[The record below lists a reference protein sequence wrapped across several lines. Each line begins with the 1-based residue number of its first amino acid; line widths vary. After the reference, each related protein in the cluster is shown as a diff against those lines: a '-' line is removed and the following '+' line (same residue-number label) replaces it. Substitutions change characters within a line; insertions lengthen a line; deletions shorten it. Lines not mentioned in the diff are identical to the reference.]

1 MRITG
6 GTLRGRTLKAP
17 DGMGTRPTA
26 DRVREALFNIIA
38 HHDWGE
44 EIGKPLLGTHVLD
57 AFAGTGA
64 LGLEAISRG
73 AASCSFFEND
83 RKALQALR
91 ENIAHTKTDEV
102 AQIIQMDVT
111 RAPRFTSASHL
122 QNEASVGVTPHALR
136 GPEQQTPPSVLCD
149 SGSRIK
155 CGMTLKEK
163 PAPKNKAAQPA
174 ALVFLDPPY
183 HKGLIERAVA
193 ALTAQGWIAPHA
205 LLVCE
210 TAKDEELTLPDC
222 EELLS
227 RTYGD
232 TKIRFFTAQP

>member
-6 GTLRGRTLKAP
+6 GTMRGRTLKAP
-17 DGMGTRPTA
+17 EGMGTRPTA

-44 EIGKPLLGTHVLD
+44 EIGKPLLGTYVLD

-73 AASCSFFEND
+73 ATSCTFFEND

-91 ENIAHTKTDEV
+91 ENISLLKVDEV
-102 AQIIQMDVT
+102 ARVMQVDVT
-111 RAPRFTSASHL
+111 KATRFTSSAPVQSGD
-122 QNEASVGVTPHALR
+122 SVSVTPHALR
-136 GPEQQTPPSVLCD
+136 GPEQQKPNFVSCD
-149 SGSRIK
+149 SGSRVK
-155 CGMTLKEK
+155 RGMTQKEM
-163 PAPKNKAAQPA
+163 PAQDNAAKQPA
-174 ALVFLDPPY
+174 TLVFLDPPY
-183 HKGLIERAVA
+183 HKGLIEKAFA
-193 ALTAQGWIAPHA
+193 ALSSQGWIAPHA

-210 TAKDEELTLPDC
+210 TAKDEELALPNC

-227 RTYGD
+227 RKYGD
-232 TKIRFFTAQP
+232 TTIHFFKNS